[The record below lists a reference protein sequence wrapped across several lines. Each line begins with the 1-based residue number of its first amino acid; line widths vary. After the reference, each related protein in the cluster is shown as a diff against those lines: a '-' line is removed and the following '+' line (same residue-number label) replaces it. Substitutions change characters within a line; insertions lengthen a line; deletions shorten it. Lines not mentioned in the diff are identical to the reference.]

1 MANVVTAQATNDGPR
16 NHIVQIAITADGSGD
31 EIRSTVIDP
40 ALVNPPCKYFSVK
53 RILGSVSGEFG
64 IRLGFG
70 GPTEVLFMDIQAPS
84 VATQTDDID
93 RDFRRTGGI
102 TDPQAASFTGDI
114 VLTTDGMDAA
124 GDSAQIYL
132 ELTKHGVE
140 A

>member
-1 MANVVTAQATNDGPR
+1 MANIVTAQATNDGPR
-16 NHIVQIAITADGSGD
+16 NHVVQIAITADGSGD
-31 EIRSTVIDP
+31 EIRLAVVDP
-40 ALVNPPCKYFSVK
+40 NLVNPPCSHFSVK
-53 RILGSVSGEFG
+53 RIQGSVTGEFG
-64 IRLGFG
+64 VRLGFG
-70 GPTEVLFMDIQAPS
+70 GPTEVLFLDIQKPT

-114 VLTTDGMDAA
+114 VLTTDGMDSA

-140 A
+140 S